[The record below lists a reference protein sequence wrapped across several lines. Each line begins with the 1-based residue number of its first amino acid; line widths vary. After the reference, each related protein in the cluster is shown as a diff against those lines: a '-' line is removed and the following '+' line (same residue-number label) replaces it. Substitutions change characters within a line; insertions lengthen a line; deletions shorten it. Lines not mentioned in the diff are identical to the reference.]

1 MKRHRVVALCSAL
14 VLSGPALAQQCP
26 PGFENV
32 GGLCE
37 IKKDCSYGMEMR
49 DGQCVSST
57 TCAGGAQAIDGF
69 CVSKPSSP
77 SSATDIFRR

>member
-1 MKRHRVVALCSAL
+1 MKCHRVMAFSAALI
-14 VLSGPALAQQCP
+14 LSGPALAQQCP
-26 PGFENV
+26 PGFESV
-32 GGLCE
+32 GGQCE

-49 DGQCVSST
+49 DGQCVSAT

-69 CVSKPSSP
+69 CVTKPSSP